1 MRSRFFS
8 IIIALLFLPLAFLVY
23 TPAASAQTSGNQ
35 PPRLKRADSFLGIH
49 FDFHAGDDCT
59 EIGKYVTPEMIEQ
72 IIDAVHPDYI
82 QCDCKG
88 HRGLCSYPTKVG
100 NPAPGFVRD
109 QLRIWREVTARR
121 GVALYL
127 HYSGVWDTEAC
138 KKHPEWARVDENGK
152 PDPDKTSVFGPYADK
167 LLIPQLRELANE
179 YGVDG
184 VWVDGECW
192 ATVRDYSA
200 PALKLFR
207 EKTGISAVPK
217 KPGDPSW
224 YEFSEFC
231 RDGFRSYLNH
241 YVTELHRTNPN
252 FQIASNWA
260 FTSLMPEPVSAPIDF
275 ISGDF
280 SARNSVNAGRLEGRC
295 MVHQG
300 KPWDLMAWSFTWTD
314 GLYNT
319 KTVPQLQ
326 REAATVLALGGGF
339 QAYFPQKR
347 DGSVRLWQQTEL
359 MSEVAKFCRARQEF
373 CHKAEPVPQVAL
385 LYSTGAYYRKCANV
399 FAPWG
404 GELTALNGILQSL
417 LDSHNSVDIV
427 MEHHL
432 KGRMGNYP
440 LIVIPEWEYLAP
452 EFRNDLLSYVRGGG
466 NLLLI
471 GPASAALFEKEL
483 DVKLL
488 GKPSTKL
495 AALSYGGWIAGLN
508 TPVQQVEPGNSA
520 KPFGKLY
527 DLGLGYIGVNDTAG
541 PSWTA
546 ATITPFGQGKI
557 AAAWL
562 NLGERY
568 MNNATPTARDF
579 LEGLVRDLFP
589 NPVVEISG
597 SHTVDVSVARKNGRL
612 MVNLVNT
619 AGPHS
624 NSVVN
629 VFDEIPPVGPLTVS
643 IRSDQKPRNVIV
655 QPGARK
661 IAWDYT
667 GGKVRLTLPKLEIHD
682 IIVVE

>member
-1 MRSRFFS
+1 MR
-8 IIIALLFLPLAFLVY
+8 AHLLSAVCLPLLLIFSTSL
-23 TPAASAQTSGNQ
+23 PAASQDNGKT

-59 EIGKYVTPEMIEQ
+59 EIGKHVTPEMIEG
-72 IIDAVHPDYI
+72 IIDAVQPDYI

-88 HRGLCSYPTKVG
+88 HRGLSSYPTRIG

-109 QLRIWREVTARR
+109 QLRIWRDVTARR

-138 KKHPEWARVDENGK
+138 RKHPEWARVDENGN
-152 PDPDKTSVFGPYADK
+152 PDKDKTSVFGPYADR
-167 LLIPQLRELANE
+167 LLIPQLRELADE

-192 ATVRDYSA
+192 ATVRDYR
-200 PALKLFR
+200 PEVLKAFR
-207 EKTGISAVPK
+207 EKTGITDIPK
-217 KPGDPSW
+217 KPEDPHW

-231 RDGFRSYLNH
+231 RNGFRAYLNH
-241 YVTELHRTNPN
+241 YVTELHRSNPD

-260 FTSLMPEPVSAPIDF
+260 FTSLMPEPVSVPVDF

-319 KTVPQLQ
+319 KSVPQLQ
-326 REAATVLALGGGF
+326 QEAATVLALGGGF

-347 DGSVRLWQQTEL
+347 DGSVRLWQQARL

-373 CHKAEPVPQVAL
+373 CHKAQPVPQVAL
-385 LYSTGAYYRKCANV
+385 LYSTEAYYRKCANV

-404 GELTALNGILQSL
+404 GELTALNGVLQCL
-417 LDSHNSVDIV
+417 LDSRNSVDIV

-432 KGRMGNYP
+432 TGRMGEYP
-440 LIVIPEWEYLAP
+440 LIVVPEWEFLAP
-452 EFRNDLLSYVRGGG
+452 AFRDELVVYVKGGG

-471 GPASAALFEKEL
+471 GPKSAALFEKEL
-483 DVKLL
+483 GVKLI
-488 GKPSTKL
+488 GPPEKKM
-495 AALSYGGWIAGLN
+495 AALSHGDWIAGLN
-508 TPVQQVEPGNSA
+508 TMVQQVEPASGTV
-520 KPFGKLY
+520 PFGKLY
-527 DLGLGYIGVNDTAG
+527 DLGLGYAGVNDAEG

-546 ATITPFGQGKI
+546 ATIASIGKGKI
-557 AAAWL
+557 AATWL
-562 NLGERY
+562 ALGERY
-568 MNNATPTARDF
+568 LNCSTPTTRDF
-579 LEGLVRDLFP
+579 LGGLVRELFP
-589 NPVVEISG
+589 DPVAEVSG
-597 SHTVDVSVARKNGRL
+597 SHTVDITVAVKNGKL
-612 MVNLVNT
+612 MVNMVNT
-619 AGPHS
+619 AGPHHGA
-624 NSVVN
+624 SVN
-629 VFDEIPPVGPLTVS
+629 TFDEIPAIGPLAVA
-643 IRSDQKPRNVIV
+643 IRTPRKPNAVTV

-661 IAWDYT
+661 IPWDYS
-667 GGKVRLTLPKLEIHD
+667 GGKVRLTLPGLEIHD